1 MVILIL
7 FVGGRILPLRY
18 PEAPESFLLINDGKG
33 KFTNATPPSLQKVG
47 LVTSALWTDFDNDS
61 WTDLI
66 IVGEWMPITFFKNKN
81 GNLEKYIPQQPAPET
96 TVGWWNSIASGD
108 FDNDGDMD
116 YVAGNVGLNS
126 LYKASLQE
134 PVCVY
139 AKDFDENGSLD
150 PILCRYVQGT
160 EYITHPR
167 ETLTEQM
174 VSMRRVLTRYAIYG
188 NSPFPKLFPEEK
200 LKGAL
205 IYKGTMFTSMYIEN
219 QGNGNFGFR
228 SLPTQAQVSPLFGIS
243 VTDFNDDG
251 NLDILGVGNSYSTE
265 PLTGYYDA
273 GIGVCLQGD
282 GSGKFTTVPV
292 TQSGFFV
299 DRDAK
304 GLAAIN
310 LGQQKSA
317 WIATANRDSVRMFE
331 QAAPQ
336 NFSVLK
342 ILPDDVYA
350 EIIFTNGKKRK
361 QEFHYGS
368 SYLSQS
374 SRGVVLTP
382 GVKEVRIVNVKGQI
396 RKVTPN

>member
-1 MVILIL
+1 MPKTLM
-7 FVGGRILPLRY
+7 
-18 PEAPESFLLINDGKG
+18 K
-33 KFTNATPPSLQKVG
+33 
-47 LVTSALWTDFDNDS
+47 
-61 WTDLI
+61 TDLSI
-66 IVGEWMPITFFKNKN
+66 RFYVGIFRVRNTSHTPGNADRAN
-81 GNLEKYIPQQPAPET
+81 GE
-96 TVGWWNSIASGD
+96 
-108 FDNDGDMD
+108 
-116 YVAGNVGLNS
+116 
-126 LYKASLQE
+126 
-134 PVCVY
+134 Y
-139 AKDFDENGSLD
+139 AKSADT
-150 PILCRYVQGT
+150 LCHLWQQSIS
-160 EYITHPR
+160 EALP
-167 ETLTEQM
+167 Q
-174 VSMRRVLTRYAIYG
+174 
-188 NSPFPKLFPEEK
+188 EK

-331 QAAPQ
+331 QTAQQ

-361 QEFHYGS
+361 HEFYYGS

-374 SRGVVLTP
+374 SR
-382 GVKEVRIVNVKGQI
+382 ECF
-396 RKVTPN
+396 